1 MSRRTSSA
9 PTSSATAKRATGDK
23 TNSDSSAE
31 PGPVECK
38 VASDIEALVSTHPMG
53 EALSAMSLA
62 LARTLDQG
70 AGLAVAAVNRELR
83 ANLVELSSMA
93 DNDDDLDA
101 DLSTPLRHPEDT

>member
-1 MSRRTSSA
+1 MTRKSDPP
-9 PTSSATAKRATGDK
+9 PTPDP
-23 TNSDSSAE
+23 DLE